1 MLLIVLVYL
10 IIKSTIT
17 GNILF
22 TFTTPNVHIF
32 IPILCF
38 YFRCSQVLLDSGV
51 TERILS
57 KTEHPLN
64 IMKQMGKDSIRQMEL
79 MRFYMQH
86 SQDPHGPN
94 IALFVGN
101 LDPGKS
107 QRKYEDFLN
116 KYLNEDSR
124 FTSIGPI
131 YYEYGSV
138 VLTYE
143 DAQKAVSL
151 IQ

>member
-1 MLLIVLVYL
+1 MHPPNFLL
-10 IIKSTIT
+10 
-17 GNILF
+17 LF
-22 TFTTPNVHIF
+22 
-32 IPILCF
+32 
-38 YFRCSQVLLDSGV
+38 YRCSQVLLDSGV

-57 KTEHPLN
+57 WSERPWN

-79 MRFYMQH
+79 MRFYLQH
-86 SQDPHGPN
+86 RQDPHGPN

-116 KYLNEDSR
+116 KYLTEDSK

-143 DAQKAVSL
+143 DAQKAVCNDE
-151 IQ
+151 